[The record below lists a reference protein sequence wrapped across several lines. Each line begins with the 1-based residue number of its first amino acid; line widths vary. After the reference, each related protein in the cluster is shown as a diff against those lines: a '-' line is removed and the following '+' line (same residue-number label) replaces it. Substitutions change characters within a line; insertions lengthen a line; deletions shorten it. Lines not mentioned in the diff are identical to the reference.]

1 MSLQNIFL
9 KNMRLIQIAG
19 KLKTSFTISKQQQLV
34 IITKSTLD
42 ICYVIIIFFIDGVS
56 GEQWRASELY
66 VPHAAHHL
74 DFVC

>member
-1 MSLQNIFL
+1 
-9 KNMRLIQIAG
+9 MRLIQIAG

-42 ICYVIIIFFIDGVS
+42 ICYVIIIFIDGVS